1 MLFLFGAKCYLI
13 RKIWLI
19 CHLNPTKHQHRI
31 AVAMDHS
38 TEGVTLMAAFISDVL
53 KNYQPNRED
62 YEELFA
68 KVKNLDLSDPESM
81 VPMQIYNDLCQWIED
96 NLGKFNLIQVGR
108 NVGETTFAA
117 MVQQGMI
124 RENTA
129 TPLEVLQGL
138 KAAAE
143 TMISDPKKRGWEI
156 VEKGNHHI
164 VMRRTQ
170 TFNSK
175 LQLGLLSGLVRK
187 TNVSGVNVDYE
198 RSLEDGAEFDDYRI
212 SWM

>member
-1 MLFLFGAKCYLI
+1 MAEKPSPRTTY
-13 RKIWLI
+13 
-19 CHLNPTKHQHRI
+19 RI
-31 AVAMDHS
+31 AETMDHS
-38 TEGVTLMAAFISDVL
+38 TEGVTLLAVFISDVL

-68 KVKNLDLSDPESM
+68 KVKGMDLSDPNRM

-108 NVGETTFAA
+108 NVGETAFAA
-117 MVQQGMI
+117 MVAEGLI
-124 RENTA
+124 NEDTA
-129 TPLEVLQGL
+129 TPIEVLQGIQ
-138 KAAAE
+138 AASK
-143 TMISDPKKRGWEI
+143 TMIHDPKGRGWEI
-156 VEKGNHHI
+156 LDKGDHYI
-164 VMRRTQ
+164 IMRRTQ

-198 RSLEDGAEFDDYRI
+198 RRLEDGADFDDYRI